1 MVPSYPGG
9 SKFSSTK
16 SYSTNR
22 SSHAKINFSLLH
34 EMQQGDILV
43 PNSVNSSLT
52 NQNSTNSSVD
62 NEHVFARRR
71 SSSTSRLSSS
81 SSSRNS
87 LGSRGNGVNRGSIR
101 KAKMSSERISDS
113 ASAAKQNFSL
123 PPAPVDRNIP
133 DRTCSPNY
141 PELHHL
147 PVEIHAKILQL
158 IDPLDVLAYSRTC
171 KRFEKYGDG
180 QKVWYVKFWKLQ
192 ICSFKCINSWIDLS

>member
-1 MVPSYPGG
+1 MFPSYPGG
-9 SKFSSTK
+9 SKFSSAK

-22 SSHAKINFSLLH
+22 SSQAKINFSLLH

-43 PNSVNSSLT
+43 PNSLNSSIT

-81 SSSRNS
+81 STSRNS

-113 ASAAKQNFSL
+113 LSAAKLSFTL
-123 PPAPVDRNIP
+123 PPDPVDRNIS
-133 DRTCSPNY
+133 DTTSSPNY

-180 QKVWYVKFWKLQ
+180 QKVWYVIQK
-192 ICSFKCINSWIDLS
+192 